1 MLQLISLAVLISTLH
16 ELFIM
21 NLQLRNISFY
31 VFWSSLYFISLMQ
44 TLRVSLKWIIYIFLL
59 FGLLFLLK
67 WIWLINNIYVAL
79 ISFIVVRGDF
89 LMDWASFVLL
99 CLWWS
104 PCKHRLLLQI
114 INWSLWVHRLVSA
127 FSLVKPFFHNW
138 IVLMR
143 EIGSFCEF
151 IHVWPVNLILVK
163 KVINFFQNNSSSNLL
178 LILLIR
184 FLI

>member
-16 ELFIM
+16 ECFIL

-31 VFWSSLYFISLMQ
+31 VFWSSFYFISLMQ
-44 TLRVSLKWIIYIFLL
+44 TLRVSLKWIICIFLL

-79 ISFIVVRGDF
+79 ISFIVVRGNF

-104 PCKHRLLLQI
+104 PCKHRLLLKI
-114 INWSLWVHRLVSA
+114 INWSLWVLQ
-127 FSLVKPFFHNW
+127 FFKFCMVL
-138 IVLMR
+138 IVLKQFL
-143 EIGSFCEF
+143 SFKLWQ
-151 IHVWPVNLILVK
+151 INLFCFL
-163 KVINFFQNNSSSNLL
+163 FQIRFRRSL
-178 LILLIR
+178 LISRLQTSLNIH
-184 FLI
+184 

>member
-1 MLQLISLAVLISTLH
+1 MLQLISLAVLISTLD
-16 ELFIM
+16 ELFIL

-67 WIWLINNIYVAL
+67 WIWLINYIYVAL
-79 ISFIVVRGDF
+79 ISFIVVRRDF

-104 PCKHRLLLQI
+104 ACKHRLLLQI
-114 INWSLWVHRLVSA
+114 INWSLWVLQ
-127 FSLVKPFFHNW
+127 FFKFCMVL
-138 IVLMR
+138 IVLKQFL
-143 EIGSFCEF
+143 SFKLGQ
-151 IHVWPVNLILVK
+151 INLFRFL
-163 KVINFFQNNSSSNLL
+163 FQIRFRRSL
-178 LILLIR
+178 LISRLQTSLYIH
-184 FLI
+184 

>member
-1 MLQLISLAVLISTLH
+1 
-16 ELFIM
+16 
-21 NLQLRNISFY
+21 
-31 VFWSSLYFISLMQ
+31 MQ

-114 INWSLWVHRLVSA
+114 INWSLWVLQ
-127 FSLVKPFFHNW
+127 FFKFCMVL
-138 IVLMR
+138 IVLKQFL
-143 EIGSFCEF
+143 SFKLWQ
-151 IHVWPVNLILVK
+151 INLFRFL
-163 KVINFFQNNSSSNLL
+163 FQIRFRRSL
-178 LILLIR
+178 LISRLQTSLYIH
-184 FLI
+184 

>member
-1 MLQLISLAVLISTLH
+1 
-16 ELFIM
+16 
-21 NLQLRNISFY
+21 
-31 VFWSSLYFISLMQ
+31 MQ

-114 INWSLWVHRLVSA
+114 INWSLWVLQ
-127 FSLVKPFFHNW
+127 FFKFCMVL
-138 IVLMR
+138 IVLKQFL
-143 EIGSFCEF
+143 SFKLWQ
-151 IHVWPVNLILVK
+151 INLFRLL
-163 KVINFFQNNSSSNLL
+163 FQIWFRRSL
-178 LILLIR
+178 LIPRLQTSLYIH
-184 FLI
+184 

>member
-16 ELFIM
+16 ELFIL

-79 ISFIVVRGDF
+79 ISLIVVRGDF

-114 INWSLWVHRLVSA
+114 INWSLWVLQ
-127 FSLVKPFFHNW
+127 FFKFCMVL
-138 IVLMR
+138 IVLKQFL
-143 EIGSFCEF
+143 SFKLWQ
-151 IHVWPVNLILVK
+151 INLFRLL
-163 KVINFFQNNSSSNLL
+163 FQIWFRRSL
-178 LILLIR
+178 LISRLQTSLYIH
-184 FLI
+184 

>member
-16 ELFIM
+16 ELFIL

-114 INWSLWVHRLVSA
+114 INWSLWVLQ
-127 FSLVKPFFHNW
+127 FFKFCMVL
-138 IVLMR
+138 IVLKQFL
-143 EIGSFCEF
+143 SFKLWQ
-151 IHVWPVNLILVK
+151 INLFRLL
-163 KVINFFQNNSSSNLL
+163 FQIWFRRSL
-178 LILLIR
+178 LISRLQTSLYIH
-184 FLI
+184 

>member
-16 ELFIM
+16 ELFIL

-67 WIWLINNIYVAL
+67 WIWLINYIYVAL

-114 INWSLWVHRLVSA
+114 INWSLWVLQ
-127 FSLVKPFFHNW
+127 FFKFCMVL
-138 IVLMR
+138 IVLKQFL
-143 EIGSFCEF
+143 SFKLWQ
-151 IHVWPVNLILVK
+151 INLFRLL
-163 KVINFFQNNSSSNLL
+163 FQIWFRRSL
-178 LILLIR
+178 LISRLQTSLYIH
-184 FLI
+184 